1 MRKLM
6 IIAAAL
12 LTLAALIATPFANA
26 ATTDADGVVTVTK
39 GDIQSAMGWNNAKW
53 DTAIGAPNGVADVG
67 NLITT
72 SHGNTPVDVPGG
84 WLTLNGQIVAN
95 YPSDEYYSSSFTNP
109 ENWGPFSTPVSSYW
123 EGGIDTTVTPIL
135 NAQKKVT
142 GYKVSAAPTADGY
155 VYYTRHT
162 TYTNPDYAGADVCVP
177 RHLALARQHR
187 WQRRLGREGRRQGRH
202 GHPVRGPRRLI
213 QPRTKATNPHHNSA
227 PRLTQPGALV
237 VFDRRLTNRESGRLL

>member
-26 ATTDADGVVTVTK
+26 ATTDANGVVTVTK

-53 DTAIGAPNGVADVG
+53 DAAIDAPNGVAKVG

-72 SHGNTPVDVPGG
+72 SHGSMPVDVPGG

-95 YPSDEYYSSSFTNP
+95 YPSDEYFSSSFTNP

-123 EGGIDTTVTPIL
+123 EGGIDTKVTPIV

-162 TYTNPDYAGADVCVP
+162 TYTNPEYAGATYVYHATSRWPASVAGSGVSDVKVN
-177 RHLALARQHR
+177 
-187 WQRRLGREGRRQGRH
+187 G
-202 GHPVRGPRRLI
+202 
-213 QPRTKATNPHHNSA
+213 KAVTVTPYVA
-227 PRLTQPGALV
+227 PAV
-237 VFDRRLTNRESGRLL
+237 